1 MNIQDIADFIDLV
14 KNPEK
19 AERVLQNIREEED
32 RLNAVIETV
41 AKASE
46 LDKLRKEVEKERD
59 TLKADFEKSL
69 KEQEARVEKEVL
81 LLAKKKASMDEAT
94 SKANEL
100 IAVTE
105 NKLAEAEALII
116 ANKQKE
122 SDLARELIIV
132 TEKQTQLDASLTEYE
147 ERVTKLR
154 SVMV

>member
-1 MNIQDIADFIDLV
+1 M
-14 KNPEK
+14 
-19 AERVLQNIREEED
+19 
-32 RLNAVIETV
+32 

-122 SDLARELIIV
+122 SDLARELIII